1 MPNRTRCRGKTKGG
15 SDVDSVSPR
24 LSQFT
29 RRATD
34 SERKRVH
41 ERRRQ
46 WARSKKL
53 IARARASAKAS
64 ARGRSIH
71 ESHEGDDVSTP
82 DVTSPLAHALRRD
95 SSLEA
100 EINNVANDE
109 YWWMRVAPP
118 PPRQNS
124 PDRWNPQSPTRWDQ
138 LSPSPVRRR
147 RRVRA
152 TQHVKWQGK

>member
-1 MPNRTRCRGKTKGG
+1 MPNRTRCRRKTKGG
-15 SDVDSVSPR
+15 SDVDSVSPQ

-53 IARARASAKAS
+53 IARASAR
-64 ARGRSIH
+64 ARGRSIR
-71 ESHEGDDVSTP
+71 ESHEVDDPFSRERTPDDVSTP
-82 DVTSPLAHALRRD
+82 PVYALPV
-95 SSLEA
+95 SSLDA
-100 EINNVANDE
+100 EINNEANDE
-109 YWWMRVAPP
+109 NWWMR

-124 PDRWNPQSPTRWDQ
+124 PFRWNPPHSPSRWDQ
-138 LSPSPVRRR
+138 QSPSPVPRR

-152 TQHVKWQGK
+152 TQHVKWQLH